1 MKDDHEKAAR
11 EVKLLLLGAGE
22 SGKSTIVKQMRW
34 AKKKDHFSGQTKPF
48 RIIHDNGYSAE
59 DCAQY
64 KAVVYSN
71 TLQSMIAIVKAMGNL
86 KINFADSSRAVSA
99 KWIR

>member
-1 MKDDHEKAAR
+1 MSSWLTEFVFAS
-11 EVKLLLLGAGE
+11 EWQVLKL
-22 SGKSTIVKQMRW
+22 KS
-34 AKKKDHFSGQTKPF
+34 SPF
-48 RIIHDNGYSAE
+48 RIIHENGYSAE

-86 KINFADSSRAVSA
+86 KINFADGERAVS
-99 KWIR
+99 KNKNLY